1 MQVIE
6 RAKTPNGIDIQI
18 EDWHKDYYFMA
29 EASTVATYPV
39 ATKTD
44 YTSKLEYPRANES
57 FRLAIRFNNKEAA
70 KQCFDNLKN
79 GTKTIKDYYINFDRK
94 EYIDFI

>member
-18 EDWHKDYYFMA
+18 EDWHKDYNFIA
-29 EASTVATYPV
+29 EASTIATYPR
-39 ATKTD
+39 AKKTN
-44 YTSKLEYPRANES
+44 YKSPLRYPELDKK
-57 FRLAIRFNNKEAA
+57 FRLELRFDNKEQA

>member
-1 MQVIE
+1 MEILE
-6 RAKTPNGIDIQI
+6 RAKTPQGVDIQI
-18 EDWHKDYYFMA
+18 ENWHKDYNFIA
-29 EASTVATYPV
+29 EASTIATYPR

-57 FRLAIRFNNKEAA
+57 FRLEIRFDNKDEA

-79 GTKTIKDYYINFDRK
+79 GTKAIKDYYINFDRK
-94 EYIDFI
+94 EYINFI